1 MLVHAMEMQ
10 HVGYLMCMCK
20 QHSLG
25 RTSEK
30 QEANGVSSKIQGLDG
45 PLNIVGL
52 REFAHL
58 SGSLESSP
66 VRAIQKQ
73 EETGDYWGFF

>member
-10 HVGYLMCMCK
+10 HVDNSMCMHK
-20 QHSLG
+20 RRSLG
-25 RTSEK
+25 RTSKK